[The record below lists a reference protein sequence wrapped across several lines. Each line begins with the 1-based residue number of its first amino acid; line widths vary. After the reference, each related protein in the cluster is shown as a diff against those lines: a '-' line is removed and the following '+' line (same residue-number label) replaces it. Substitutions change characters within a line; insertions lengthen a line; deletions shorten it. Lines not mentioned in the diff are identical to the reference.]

1 MPRPQIPDE
10 LLAKIARRAVARLA
24 RTDRPFVAERV
35 LGVCAQRVRDRRLRA
50 DLLGEAADAQLGR
63 GLTPRH
69 LVQAYGAELVCA
81 DAQLKA
87 GHRKEAAASLTRAL
101 LLAFHRVPHIDRL
114 HSPLSDDPA
123 GFTARLRSSAAARA
137 VAAPRGRK
145 TPPAAPPADRPL
157 RLLVVNRANANFLG
171 LLTERYA
178 NHPGVELR
186 TLDLAA
192 DPELAP
198 LAKGLQRMI
207 ELPLGGQAPY
217 GAAVEAALRPHL
229 DWADTVFVEW
239 CSLAAAFMTLVDP
252 GSTRIVVRL
261 HKYESFTY
269 WPHIMDF
276 SRVDDIVFI
285 AEHMREMTT
294 AAVPRLLAD
303 DAPHLRFLHNALD
316 LRRFDRPKNDD
327 ARFTV
332 GLVGIGQIAKDPRWA
347 LEVLRL
353 LRARDERYRLLM
365 VGGGI
370 NPEPS
375 PAAGA
380 YHAALEKE
388 LAELEP
394 SGAVHRLGPSDD
406 VAGVLA
412 GVGVILSSS
421 VREGCHV
428 GLMEGA
434 ASGAVPVVR
443 DWPFVAG
450 RPHSTRTLFP
460 EDWVVTT
467 PQQAADRILALTAS
481 EDVRAAAGR
490 EASRHALSTWDW
502 ETVRD
507 DYDHLLLGAD
517 RDVAGP
523 PTPAGAAG
531 GGSGNRDA
539 SDHRG

>member
-1 MPRPQIPDE
+1 MPTPQIPDE
-10 LLAKIARRAVARLA
+10 LLAKVARRAVARLT

-35 LGVCAQRVRDRRLRA
+35 LGVCAQRVRNRRLKA
-50 DLLGEAADAQLGR
+50 DLLGEAAAAQLGR
-63 GLTPRH
+63 GLVPRH
-69 LVQAYGAELVCA
+69 LVQAYAAELACA
-81 DAQLKA
+81 DAQFKS
-87 GHRKEAAASLTRAL
+87 GRRKEAAAALCRAL
-101 LLAFHRVPHIDRL
+101 QLAFHRVPHIDRL

-123 GFTARLRSSAAARA
+123 GYTARLRASATARA

-145 TPPAAPPADRPL
+145 VLPAAPPADRPL

-186 TLDLAA
+186 TLDLAV
-192 DPELAP
+192 DPEIAP
-198 LAKGLQRMI
+198 LAKGLQRMV
-207 ELPLGGQAPY
+207 ELPLGGQAGY

-239 CSLAAAFMTLVDP
+239 CSVAAAFMTLVDP

-261 HKYESFTY
+261 HKYESFTH

-276 SRVDDIVFI
+276 SRVDDVVFI

-294 AAVPRLLAD
+294 AAVPRLLAP
-303 DAPHLRFLHNALD
+303 DAPRLHFLHNALD
-316 LRRFDRPKNDD
+316 LRRFDRPKSDD

-332 GLVGIGQIAKDPRWA
+332 GLVGMAQIAKDPRWA

-370 NPEPS
+370 S
-375 PAAGA
+375 PTTSAAA
-380 YHAALEKE
+380 ASYHAALEKD

-394 SGAVHRLGPSDD
+394 TGAVHRLGPSDD
-406 VAGVLA
+406 VPGVLT

-434 ASGAVPVVR
+434 AAGAVPVVR

-467 PQQAADRILALTAS
+467 PQQAAERILAVTAS
-481 EDVRAAAGR
+481 EEIRAAAGR
-490 EASRHALSTWDW
+490 EASRYALSAWDW
-502 ETVRD
+502 ETVRA
-507 DYDHLLLGAD
+507 DYDRLLLGSD
-517 RDVAGP
+517 RDVSSPVEDPLRKA
-523 PTPAGAAG
+523 
-531 GGSGNRDA
+531 DA
-539 SDHRG
+539 Q

>member
-1 MPRPQIPDE
+1 MPTPQIPDE
-10 LLAKIARRAVARLA
+10 LLANVARRAVARMA
-24 RTDRPFVAERV
+24 RTDRPVVAARV
-35 LGVCAQRVRDRRLRA
+35 LGICAQHVQDRRLKA
-50 DLLGEAADAQLGR
+50 DLLGEAATAQLGR
-63 GLTPRH
+63 GLIPRH
-69 LVQAYGAELVCA
+69 LVPAYAAELAYA
-81 DAQLKA
+81 DSRFKA
-87 GHRKEAAASLTRAL
+87 GSKKEAASALCRAL
-101 LLAFHRVPHIDRL
+101 QLAFHRVPHVDRL

-123 GFTARLRSSAAARA
+123 GFTARLRTSTTARKA
-137 VAAPRGRK
+137 AAPRGRK

-157 RLLVVNRANANFLG
+157 RLLVVNLANANFLG
-171 LLTERYA
+171 LVTERYA

-192 DPELAP
+192 DPVTAP

-207 ELPLGGQAPY
+207 ELPLGGQAAY

-239 CSLAAAFMTLVDP
+239 CATAAAFMTLVDP

-261 HKYESFTY
+261 HKYESFTP

-294 AAVPRLLAD
+294 AAVPRLLAP
-303 DAPHLRFLHNALD
+303 DAPRLHFLHNALD
-316 LRRFDRPKNDD
+316 LRRFDRPKKDD

-347 LEVLRL
+347 LEVLKL
-353 LRARDERYRLLM
+353 LRARDGRYRLLM

-370 NPEPS
+370 DPEPS
-375 PAAGA
+375 AAAAA
-380 YHAALEKE
+380 YHSALEKE

-394 SGAVHRLGPSDD
+394 SGAVRRLGPSDD

-467 PQQAADRILALTAS
+467 PQQAAERILAATVS
-481 EDVRAAAGR
+481 EDVRAEAGR
-490 EASRHALSTWDW
+490 EASSYALTTWDW
-502 ETVRD
+502 ETVRS
-507 DYDHLLLGAD
+507 DYDRLLLGEGQ
-517 RDVAGP
+517 DVCSPGE
-523 PTPAGAAG
+523 
-531 GGSGNRDA
+531 DA
-539 SDHRG
+539 LRKA

>member
-1 MPRPQIPDE
+1 MPTPQIPDE
-10 LLAKIARRAVARLA
+10 LLANIARRAVARLA

-35 LGVCAQRVRDRRLRA
+35 LGVCAHRVRSRRLKA
-50 DLLGEAADAQLGR
+50 DLLGEAAAAQLDR
-63 GLTPRH
+63 GLVPRH
-69 LVQAYGAELVCA
+69 LVQAYAAELSYA
-81 DAQLKA
+81 DSRLKA
-87 GHRKEAAASLTRAL
+87 GHRKEAAAALSRAL
-101 LLAFHRVPHIDRL
+101 LLAFHRVPHVDRL
-114 HSPLSDDPA
+114 HSPFSDDPA
-123 GFTARLRSSAAARA
+123 GFTARLRGSATARA

-145 TPPAAPPADRPL
+145 TPHAAPPSGRPL
-157 RLLVVNRANANFLG
+157 RLLVVNLANANFLG

-178 NHPGVELR
+178 NHPGVQLR

-192 DPELAP
+192 DPALAP

-207 ELPLGGQAPY
+207 ELPLGGQAAY

-239 CSLAAAFMTLVDP
+239 CSTAAAFMTLVDP
-252 GSTRIVVRL
+252 GRTRIVVRL
-261 HKYESFTY
+261 HKYESFTH

-276 SRVDDIVFI
+276 SRVDDVVFI

-294 AAVPRLLAD
+294 AALPRLLAP
-303 DAPHLRFLHNALD
+303 DAPRLHFLHNALD
-316 LRRFDRPKNDD
+316 LRRFDRPKSDD

-370 NPEPS
+370 DPAPS
-375 PAAGA
+375 AAASA
-380 YHAALEKE
+380 YHSALEKD

-394 SGAVHRLGPSDD
+394 TGAVRRLGPSDD
-406 VAGVLA
+406 VPGVLTE
-412 GVGVILSSS
+412 VGVILSSS

-434 ASGAVPVVR
+434 AAGAVPVVR

-460 EDWVVTT
+460 EDWIVTT
-467 PQQAADRILALTAS
+467 PQQAAERILALTAS
-481 EDVRAAAGR
+481 EEIRATAGR
-490 EASRHALSTWDW
+490 EASRYALATWDW
-502 ETVRD
+502 EIVRS
-507 DYDHLLLGAD
+507 DYDRLLLGEGQ
-517 RDVAGP
+517 DVCSPGE
-523 PTPAGAAG
+523 
-531 GGSGNRDA
+531 DA
-539 SDHRG
+539 LRKAQM